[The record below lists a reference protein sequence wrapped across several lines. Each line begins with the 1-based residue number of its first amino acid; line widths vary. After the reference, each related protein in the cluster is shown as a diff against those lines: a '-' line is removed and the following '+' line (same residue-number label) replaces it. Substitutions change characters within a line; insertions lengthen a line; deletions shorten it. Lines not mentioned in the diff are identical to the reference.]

1 MGSKIWG
8 GPTKVWL
15 WNLED
20 SVEELSR
27 GLQAAATYWQI
38 NADDLNGNLFLNSA
52 LSGDQLKLV
61 SNRNSGLKEDYD
73 VAEAIVSQ
81 LVENN
86 IDVLFIDPFVSS
98 HDANENDNKSMDAV
112 VKLLALIAYE
122 ANCSIVLIHHTNK
135 AFGQVNENSARGA
148 SSVVNA
154 ARSVVTIN
162 PVSKDEG
169 EAFGMDEDDVSAYIK
184 LHDHKNNRISA
195 CRLSTYMKFESVMI
209 QTSDGGEESVGVLVP
224 ENLEKI
230 EVPILT
236 ELQISEVQV
245 GMYEGF
251 DRKSFQAQKW
261 IGRTIAKMLG
271 INLKPKSDNKIVSK
285 IVDQL
290 INDGWILEHTKKGG
304 NGRPQPSYII
314 GTKAKPFPATN
325 FDKPPIN

>member
-1 MGSKIWG
+1 M
-8 GPTKVWL
+8 

-27 GLQAAATYWQI
+27 GLQAAASYWSI
-38 NADDLNGNLFLNSA
+38 SADDLGGNLFLNSA

-61 SNRNSGLKEDYD
+61 PNRSDSLNEESD
-73 VAEAIVSQ
+73 VADAIVSQ
-81 LVENN
+81 LVENK

-122 ANCSIVLIHHTNK
+122 ANCSIVLLHHTNK

-169 EAFGMDEDDVSAYIK
+169 QAFGIDEDDVNAYIK

-209 QTSDGGEESVGVLVP
+209 QTSDGGEESIGVLVP
-224 ENLEKI
+224 
-230 EVPILT
+230 
-236 ELQISEVQV
+236 
-245 GMYEGF
+245 G
-251 DRKSFQAQKW
+251 
-261 IGRTIAKMLG
+261 
-271 INLKPKSDNKIVSK
+271 
-285 IVDQL
+285 
-290 INDGWILEHTKKGG
+290 
-304 NGRPQPSYII
+304 
-314 GTKAKPFPATN
+314 
-325 FDKPPIN
+325 